1 MRSFR
6 ATSEALGGI
15 DGRGT
20 ERRGPTRRKESAVE
34 THLCER
40 ARREHAFEI
49 GVELVLGGDRID
61 AAFNPRRKIP
71 KLGAELSFEGLSLSF
86 EEARQHQPL
95 GPCPLEIPHGA
106 ILLPREQF
114 FPSFPLVLGHRQ
126 VRLDHVKE
134 QIFLEL
140 RRSGSPLHRFP
151 QSYIGGLIEAYALER
166 GIDLSPYGAW
176 TLKNAP
182 KQSGLEP
189 DECYLVGDQSKD
201 TPDLAIEVVWTSG
214 GIDKL
219 EIYRRL
225 GVREVWIWQDSQIEV
240 HVLRQQRYE
249 LAEKSALFPDLDVPL
264 LASFLDRPTA
274 LQAVKAFREA
284 LRG

>member
-1 MRSFR
+1 MAVHVTTPVGDHVPTADQRVVTYTVPWDHYEAQLAMR
-6 ATSEALGGI
+6 
-15 DGRGT
+15 
-20 ERRGPTRRKESAVE
+20 
-34 THLCER
+34 
-40 ARREHAFEI
+40 
-49 GVELVLGGDRID
+49 GDRSV
-61 AAFNPRRKIP
+61 PRMAY
-71 KLGAELSFEGLSLSF
+71 LEGA
-86 EEARQHQPL
+86 
-95 GPCPLEIPHGA
+95 
-106 ILLPREQF
+106 
-114 FPSFPLVLGHRQ
+114 
-126 VRLDHVKE
+126 
-134 QIFLEL
+134 LEL
-140 RRSGSPLHRFP
+140 MSPSKDHERIK
-151 QSYIGGLIEAYALER
+151 SYIGCLIEAYSLER

-176 TLKNAP
+176 TLKSAP
-182 KQSGLEP
+182 KKTGLEP
-189 DECYLVGDQSKD
+189 DECYLVGDQNKD
-201 TPDLAIEVVWTSG
+201 TPDLAIEIVWTSG